1 MEEERDFPRPW
12 ACFDR
17 WYLAVSLG
25 IALAIVALALLM
37 KRSAPGSAARL
48 GLGLAQAALIAGFV
62 LNTVAAVRKLDELG
76 QRIQLQAIAIAFAAS
91 AALFSACGMLAHA
104 GLLAVDLG
112 LWAWPVMAVFW
123 GVAAFF
129 VERRYR

>member
-1 MEEERDFPRPW
+1 MEDERDPARPW

-17 WYLAVSLG
+17 RYLA
-25 IALAIVALALLM
+25 IALAVGLAIVAGAVLM

-48 GLGLAQAALIAGFV
+48 GLGMLEAALIAGLV
-62 LNTVAAVRKLDELG
+62 IYTVAAVRRLDELG

-91 AALFSACGMLAHA
+91 AALISACGMLAHA
-104 GLLAVDLG
+104 GLPAVDLG
-112 LWAWPVMAVFW
+112 LWAWPVMALLW
-123 GVAAFF
+123 AVAAFV